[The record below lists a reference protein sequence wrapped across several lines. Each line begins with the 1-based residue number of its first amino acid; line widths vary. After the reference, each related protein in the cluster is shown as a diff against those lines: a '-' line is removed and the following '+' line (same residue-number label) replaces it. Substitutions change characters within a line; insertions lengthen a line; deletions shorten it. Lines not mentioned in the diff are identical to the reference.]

1 MALGEEPAAQAGGPE
16 FRSPEPAG
24 LLRRGVGCSQESA
37 EVYAAVNPRPYLK
50 HRLTTE
56 AVLWAPQ
63 VGVAHVCHTQN

>member
-1 MALGEEPAAQAGGPE
+1 MKSLPHKRENPSSDLLRQMP
-16 FRSPEPAG
+16 PG
-24 LLRRGVGCSQESA
+24 LLRRGVGWSQESA

-50 HRLTTE
+50 HRLTPE